1 MKYSALGMFF
11 LLLALASA
19 PSLAQTQ
26 PLFPD
31 LLDVGGGV
39 IRSNLFQEF
48 HNRLQTAVEARDL
61 VAIQRLYQTNGVAKE
76 TLKFELGRWK
86 QLLDENTKVTPGLWF
101 KELSTLPPKAR
112 QCWTE
117 YAHGLTDREVTHL
130 CFLTF
135 SPRNVVRLGLPLVMV
150 DGRLLI
156 VPSEKMNIAS
166 RIEQDGA
173 PNRRPRFPLGGLGEF
188 EYPFCAPPSLAA
200 AVGEAQRWAV

>member
-11 LLLALASA
+11 LLLVLASE

-39 IRSNLFQEF
+39 IRSNHFQEF

-86 QLLDENTKVTPGLWF
+86 QLLDENTKVTLGLWF
-101 KELSTLPPKAR
+101 KELATLPPKAR

-117 YAHGLTDREVTHL
+117 YAHGLTDCEVTHL

-135 SPRNVVRLGLPLVMV
+135 SPRNVVRLGLPLVVV
-150 DGRLLI
+150 DDRLLI
-156 VPSEKMNIAS
+156 VPSEKMNAAS
-166 RIEQDGA
+166 RIENGA
-173 PNRRPRFPLGGLGEF
+173 ANRSQ
-188 EYPFCAPPSLAA
+188 PF
-200 AVGEAQRWAV
+200 R

>member
-1 MKYSALGMFF
+1 MKYSALAMFF
-11 LLLALASA
+11 LLLARASE

-31 LLDVGGGV
+31 SLDVGGGV

-86 QLLDENTKVTPGLWF
+86 QLLDEKTPGLWF
-101 KELSTLPPKAR
+101 KELSTLPLKAR

-135 SPRNVVRLGLPLVMV
+135 SPRSVVQLGLPLVV
-150 DGRLLI
+150 IDDRFLI
-156 VPSEKMNIAS
+156 VPSEKRNIAS

-173 PNRRPRFPLGGLGEF
+173 ANESQPISPDTNRTS
-188 EYPFCAPPSLAA
+188 PPAGS
-200 AVGEAQRWAV
+200 RR